1 MEMSEKEIKKL
12 FGIKTSPEG
21 FISNFSLKEE
31 LNNLLKDSYH
41 LCNEIVILVKA
52 SRKLSNP
59 CPEWDTFKQNNES
72 LMINNLIDFI
82 STIKNEIEHQ
92 ELLNLYIFTNE
103 VFKVDSLEEGNIKEQ
118 IEIKYSDNY
127 STDIIKSLGLLF
139 NQINEKNLK
148 KPKNG
153 RFLRIILITDD
164 NSNPI
169 DINNLISVMKTF
181 SSSNRN
187 YENAVL
193 NILTIEECEN
203 IKNLKND
210 DLYKKICD
218 NSNINDSM
226 DISNNE
232 INEVYDIIKNKDKK
246 LYDKIVE
253 IITKS
258 NNALGKNE
266 IKNFIGNFDESYIDI
281 QNINNAILNSLSL
294 LDEIKDYKKKEKIQN
309 EIRDEVIEKN
319 LINKVIEKVKGTVQ
333 EHKSEIDNWEK
344 DLKKVIFDSEKNI
357 EDLKSEFNN
366 DLNNDFW
373 KKKYEFIQQQID
385 NIVNFRNKVLN
396 INSYLDY
403 VNDEILKNAE
413 KAIESPQ

>member
-41 LCNEIVILVKA
+41 LYNEISILVKP
-52 SRKLSNP
+52 SQKLKNYS
-59 CPEWDTFKQNNES
+59 CPKWTTFQNKNDS
-72 LMINNLIDFI
+72 VIFNNLIDFI
-82 STIKNEIEHQ
+82 CEIKKEFNDKD
-92 ELLNLYIFTNE
+92 LLNLYILTDKIEKIDN
-103 VFKVDSLEEGNIKEQ
+103 LEEGNIKEQ

-246 LYDKIVE
+246 PYDKIVE

-258 NNALGKNE
+258 YNALGKNE

-373 KKKYEFIQQQID
+373 
-385 NIVNFRNKVLN
+385 
-396 INSYLDY
+396 
-403 VNDEILKNAE
+403 
-413 KAIESPQ
+413 

>member
-1 MEMSEKEIKKL
+1 MPIKKI
-12 FGIKTSPEG
+12 FGIETSPEG
-21 FISNFSLKEE
+21 FISNFSLKED
-31 LNNLLKDSYH
+31 LNKTVKDSYH
-41 LCNEIVILVKA
+41 LFNEIVILVKA

-59 CPEWDTFKQNNES
+59 CPEWNTFKQNNES

-82 STIKNEIEHQ
+82 STIKNEIEDQ
-92 ELLNLYIFTNE
+92 ELFNLYIFTDE

-118 IEIKYSDNY
+118 IEIKYADSY

-169 DINNLISVMKTF
+169 NIDDLSSVMKTF

-203 IKNLKND
+203 IKNLKSND
-210 DLYKKICD
+210 SYITICD

-232 INEVYDIIKNKDKK
+232 INEIYDIIKNKDKK
-246 LYDKIVE
+246 LYEQIVE
-253 IITKS
+253 FIIKS

-266 IKNFIGNFDESYIDI
+266 IKNFVGNFDESYIDI
-281 QNINNAILNSLSL
+281 QNLNNAILNSLSL

-333 EHKSEIDNWEK
+333 ENKNGIDDWEK

-366 DLNNDFW
+366 DLNNVFW
-373 KKKYEFIQQQID
+373 KKKYDFIQQQID

-396 INSYLDY
+396 LNSYLDY

>member
-1 MEMSEKEIKKL
+1 MSKSMPIKKL
-12 FGIKTSPEG
+12 FGIETSPDG
-21 FISNFSLKEE
+21 FISNFSLKED
-31 LNNLLKDSYH
+31 LNKTVKDSYH
-41 LCNEIVILVKA
+41 LFNEIVILVKA

>member
-1 MEMSEKEIKKL
+1 MPIKKL
-12 FGIKTSPEG
+12 FAIETSPDG
-21 FISNFSLKEE
+21 FISNFSLKED
-31 LNNLLKDSYH
+31 LNKTVKDSYH
-41 LCNEIVILVKA
+41 LFNEIVILVKA

>member
-1 MEMSEKEIKKL
+1 MPIKKL
-12 FGIKTSPEG
+12 FGIETSPDG
-21 FISNFSLKEE
+21 FISNFSLKED
-31 LNNLLKDSYH
+31 LNKTVKDSYH

>member
-1 MEMSEKEIKKL
+1 MPIKKL
-12 FGIKTSPEG
+12 FGIETSPDG
-21 FISNFSLKEE
+21 FISNFSLKED
-31 LNNLLKDSYH
+31 LNKTVKDSYH
-41 LCNEIVILVKA
+41 LFNEIVILVKA

-139 NQINEKNLK
+139 NQINEKNLT

>member
-1 MEMSEKEIKKL
+1 MPIKKL
-12 FGIKTSPEG
+12 FGIETSPDG
-21 FISNFSLKEE
+21 FISNFSLKED
-31 LNNLLKDSYH
+31 LNKTVKDSYH
-41 LCNEIVILVKA
+41 LFNEIVILVKA

>member
-1 MEMSEKEIKKL
+1 MPIKKL
-12 FGIKTSPEG
+12 FGIETSPDG
-21 FISNFSLKEE
+21 FISNFSLKED
-31 LNNLLKDSYH
+31 LNKTVKDSYH
-41 LCNEIVILVKA
+41 LFNEIVILVKA

-413 KAIESPQ
+413 KAIESPP

>member
-1 MEMSEKEIKKL
+1 MPIKKL
-12 FGIKTSPEG
+12 FAIETSPDG
-21 FISNFSLKEE
+21 FISNFSLKED
-31 LNNLLKDSYH
+31 LNKTVKDSYH
-41 LCNEIVILVKA
+41 LFNEIVILVKA

-139 NQINEKNLK
+139 NQINEKNLT